1 MGNEVKWIKFM
12 TNMFEEDYIDFIES
26 MPESDAILV
35 IWCKLLCLAGKCNA
49 GGYLFLTEQMPY
61 TEEMLAHKF
70 RQKQRVIELA
80 LRVFREL
87 GMIQTDNK
95 GIFVPYIA
103 ENHDHDKLEKMREKN
118 RNRVRAFRDRQRALL
133 DSCNAD
139 CNVTGNDTET
149 LLIED
154 QIEGCNG
161 QSNVTGNVTVTDDVM
176 PCNAV
181 DIDID
186 IDKEKDIKNI
196 VEHLNLRTSKKF
208 KPSSKKT
215 KRLIKARLSEGFTFD
230 DFITVIDKKAKEW
243 LGTDWDKYLRPET
256 LFGTKFE
263 GYLNQS
269 ESQST
274 PTEEAKNKLNI
285 DFSRFREN

>member
-26 MPESDAILV
+26 MPDSDAILV

-70 RQKQRVIELA
+70 RQKQKVIQLA
-80 LRVFREL
+80 LRIFGEL
-87 GMIQTDNK
+87 GMIQTDDK

-118 RNRVRAFRDRQRALL
+118 RNRVRAFRERQRAIL

-149 LLIED
+149 LLIGD
-154 QIEGCNG
+154 QPVICNG
-161 QSNVTGNVTVTDDVM
+161 QSNVTVTADVM
-176 PCNAV
+176 PCNAL

-186 IDKEKDIKNI
+186 LDKDIDKDIKNI
-196 VEHLNLRTSKKF
+196 VEHLNLKTNKKF
-208 KPSSKKT
+208 KANSKKT
-215 KRLIKARLSEGFTFD
+215 RRLIKARLNEGFNVS
-230 DFITVIDKKAKEW
+230 DFEIVIDKKAKEW
-243 LGTDWDKYLRPET
+243 SGTDWDKYLRPET

-263 GYLNQS
+263 GYLNQT
-269 ESQST
+269 ESNKTKVSDE
-274 PTEEAKNKLNI
+274 PKNKLNI
-285 DFSRFREN
+285 DFSIFREN